1 MLVIAFFVRGRR
13 MPKDVKREILGT
25 SVLTYKFQLTVPKKV
40 REKFQLKKGETLVF
54 IGQDNKLFLA
64 KSTEY

>member
-1 MLVIAFFVRGRR
+1 

-54 IGQDNKLFLA
+54 IEQDNKLFLA